1 MPENVIA
8 ELGSKSGP
16 SQLDGGLLGLMS
28 STILGEKRRADRH
41 LESMVREMIQL
52 VDESIADDQ
61 RRRVPLVA
69 QWAIVAGFLMAVFA
83 GLVFTPAAEIVD
95 LSFLGEFGKVL
106 LWLVASVAIV
116 ASSWVVLAASGGKA
130 RVAAIATAI
139 FLVVAL
145 VLGFAPLIRDSDFV
159 SSLFGSSAGLYVLW
173 LATIAVAITGV
184 TARLVVPRQVGE
196 WRSAL
201 SRFIGI
207 ATVAFLAS
215 WLVVIAS
222 QADSFLQTESRYLE
236 ELAEQGNVGTTEL
249 AQVTARLGDCEQSPP
264 EPGTLEALGCWFD
277 RHTDRVEHIS
287 DATRQRLLISGLVL
301 GGFMFVAG
309 IGVVSILWVRIE
321 FRNRDRGIRFNFA
334 ADEAIRASR
343 ARRRL
348 KFFMTQWLGTASALS
363 RIVWRPLGEVTEVG
377 HRDAAAMQADAELLK
392 LQVAELRLTQHGDE
406 ILLARL
412 RSLMVRPGWLTDQ
425 YRKAA
430 TTYVADDPQVL
441 AADLPFE
448 ERPRPETC
456 PSTPAIED
464 VLEGTA
470 EGLRWGFVKSLY
482 NGSLDG
488 ALQEKLS
495 EYSPSEIYRILLDSE
510 QAASVHEF
518 ADDVHSPKTGSSA
531 QEFFEDVLP
540 NIKPS
545 LPIGIVD
552 QAFVANDQRVQMTP
566 FLCWPEELLPGLEI
580 DCERL
585 ESINAAEVA
594 GAVITAV
601 RCDVSGSFSLSD
613 LEVLDPEIDNPEPPK
628 PPPGP
633 DRYPEPSEPPTA
645 PGL

>member
-8 ELGSKSGP
+8 ELGTKSGP

-41 LESMVREMIQL
+41 LESMVREMLQL

-61 RRRVPLVA
+61 RRRVPLIA

-95 LSFLGEFGKVL
+95 LSFLGGLGKVL
-106 LWLVASVAIV
+106 LWLVASVAII
-116 ASSWVVLAASGGKA
+116 ASSWVVLAASGSKA
-130 RVAAIATAI
+130 RAAAIATAI

-159 SSLFGSSAGLYVLW
+159 SSLFGSSTGHWILW
-173 LATIAVAITGV
+173 LATVAVVVTGS
-184 TARLVVPRQVGE
+184 TTRLVVPRQVGE

-201 SRFIGI
+201 SRFVGI
-207 ATVAFLAS
+207 ATVAFLAT
-215 WLVVIAS
+215 WLVVISS
-222 QADSFLQTESRYLE
+222 QPNSFLQTESRYLE
-236 ELAEQGNVGTTEL
+236 ELAEEENVGTTEL
-249 AQVTARLGDCEQSPP
+249 AQVVGRLGDCEQTPP
-264 EPGTLEALGCWFD
+264 EPGTLESLGCRFD
-277 RHTDRVEHIS
+277 RHVDRVDHIS
-287 DATRQRLLISGLVL
+287 DATRQRLFISGLVI
-301 GGFMFVAG
+301 GGLMFVAG
-309 IGVVSILWVRIE
+309 IGVVSTLWVRIE
-321 FRNRDRGIRFNFA
+321 FRNRDRGVRFNFA

-377 HRDAAAMQADAELLK
+377 QRDAAAMQADAELLK
-392 LQVAELRLTQHGDE
+392 LQVAELRLTPHGDE

-425 YRKAA
+425 YRQAA
-430 TTYVADDPQVL
+430 TTYVADDPRVL
-441 AADLPFE
+441 AADLPLE
-448 ERPRPETC
+448 EQPRPETC

-464 VLEGTA
+464 VLDGTA
-470 EGLRWGFVKSLY
+470 EGLRWGFVRSLY
-482 NGSLDG
+482 SGTLDG
-488 ALQEKLS
+488 ALQEKLG

-518 ADDVHSPKTGSSA
+518 ADDVTSSKFGGSP

-540 NIKPS
+540 DSKPS
-545 LPIGIVD
+545 LPVGIVD

-566 FLCWPEELLPGLEI
+566 FLCWPEDLLPDLDI

-585 ESINAAEVA
+585 ESISAAEVG

-613 LEVLDPEIDNPEPPK
+613 LEVLDPEIAPVQPEVSTE
-628 PPPGP
+628 
-633 DRYPEPSEPPTA
+633 R

>member
-8 ELGSKSGP
+8 ELGTKSGP

-41 LESMVREMIQL
+41 LESMVREMLQL

-61 RRRVPLVA
+61 RRRVPLIA
-69 QWAIVAGFLMAVFA
+69 QWAIVAGFLMTVFA

-95 LSFLGEFGKVL
+95 LSFLGGFGKVL

-116 ASSWVVLAASGGKA
+116 ASSWVVLAASGNKA
-130 RVAAIATAI
+130 RAAAIATAI

-159 SSLFGSSAGLYVLW
+159 SSLFGSSTGHWILW
-173 LATIAVAITGV
+173 LATVAVVITGS
-184 TARLVVPRQVGE
+184 TARLVVTRQVGE

-249 AQVTARLGDCEQSPP
+249 EQVTGRLGDCEQSPP
-264 EPGTLEALGCWFD
+264 EPDTLEALGCWFD

-348 KFFMTQWLGTASALS
+348 KFFMTQWLGTASAIS

-377 HRDAAAMQADAELLK
+377 QRDAAAMQADAELLK
-392 LQVAELRLTQHGDE
+392 LQVAELRLTPHGDE

-425 YRKAA
+425 YRQAA
-430 TTYVADDPQVL
+430 TTYVADDPRVL
-441 AADLPFE
+441 AADLPLE
-448 ERPRPETC
+448 EQPRPETC

-464 VLEGTA
+464 VLDGTA
-470 EGLRWGFVKSLY
+470 EGLRWGFVRSLY
-482 NGSLDG
+482 SGALDG
-488 ALQEKLS
+488 ALQEKLG

-518 ADDVHSPKTGSSA
+518 ADDVTSSKFGGSP

-540 NIKPS
+540 DSKPS
-545 LPIGIVD
+545 LPVGIVD

-566 FLCWPEELLPGLEI
+566 FLCWPEDLLPDLDI

-585 ESINAAEVA
+585 ESISAAEVG

-613 LEVLDPEIDNPEPPK
+613 LEVLDPEIAPAQPEVSNE
-628 PPPGP
+628 
-633 DRYPEPSEPPTA
+633 R